1 MIDLGI
7 DVIGW
12 MATVLFQL
20 IQQLLIVF
28 EELNALLLK
37 LNIVVQCF
45 NE

>member
-1 MIDLGI
+1 MINLGI

-28 EELNALLLK
+28 EELNTLLLK
-37 LNIVVQCF
+37 LDIVVQCF